1 MELDSH
7 KSLMMS
13 INVIGG
19 HLTEHSCNEAK
30 SEETTKRME
39 RLNDDWDKACDR
51 ATQWQTTLQTA
62 LMQVKRH
69 YCFIVHYFHSKTKKD
84 HLLVV
89 ILSIINFI
97 KNNIHFLT
105 TLFRHILIT
114 GKNNHL
120 K

>member
-1 MELDSH
+1 MFVYLFVCLFLLKKLFSSSQDHREFLMELDSH

-62 LMQVKRH
+62 LMQVKQH
-69 YCFIVHYFHSKTKKD
+69 YCFIVHYFHSKK
-84 HLLVV
+84 
-89 ILSIINFI
+89 
-97 KNNIHFLT
+97 
-105 TLFRHILIT
+105 
-114 GKNNHL
+114 
-120 K
+120 

>member
-1 MELDSH
+1 VYLFVFTEKRFSSSQDHREFLMELDSH

-62 LMQVKRH
+62 LMQVKCH
-69 YCFIVHYFHSKTKKD
+69 YCFIVHYFHSKT
-84 HLLVV
+84 
-89 ILSIINFI
+89 
-97 KNNIHFLT
+97 
-105 TLFRHILIT
+105 
-114 GKNNHL
+114 
-120 K
+120 